1 MNRLLLLSLLL
12 IPLVSSAQIYR
23 STDEHGNVTFSDTP
37 PAGTSGEQVELRQ
50 TNTTPPPP
58 GSQAPAQTQSQ
69 LVQKELESIT
79 YRVSIT
85 APANDTTVP
94 MGPGNFSVSVSV
106 QPALGQ
112 DVQLQLLVDGDPWGD
127 PQQGTSWSLTN
138 VFRGAHDLTVA
149 VVGAAG
155 KQLAVSGPIRVYVLR
170 PSIITRNRN

>member
-1 MNRLLLLSLLL
+1 MNRLLLLALLL
-12 IPLVSSAQIYR
+12 VPLVSSGQIYR
-23 STDEHGNVTFSDTP
+23 STDEHGNVTYSDAP
-37 PAGTSGEQVELRQ
+37 PPGTTGEQVELRQ

-58 GSQAPAQTQSQ
+58 SSQVPTQPQSRPVQT
-69 LVQKELESIT
+69 EPEAIT

-85 APANDTTVP
+85 APANDTTIP
-94 MGPGNFSVSVSV
+94 MGPGNFAVSASV

-149 VVGAAG
+149 VIGAAG

-170 PSIITRNRN
+170 PSIINRNRN